1 MFLLKP
7 FISREINLKTT
18 YVAKVE
24 GTTPPP
30 PPIPGVACNA
40 GISEAFLRCSAIS
53 RLCAVPFL

>member
-30 PPIPGVACNA
+30 IPGVACKA
-40 GISEAFLRCSAIS
+40 GISEASLRCSAIS